1 MAGKRIAALSIRRF
15 LSELKKEIRIER
27 AILFGSYARGKAKR
41 YSDVDI
47 AIISADFQMLSPIE
61 RLVLLGKVAWK
72 VGATEI
78 EALGFTPE
86 EYKRTNR
93 FDFLYEIKR
102 KGKVVFNK

>member
-1 MAGKRIAALSIRRF
+1 MAGQRAAALSIRRF
-15 LSELKKEIRIER
+15 LSELKKEIHIER
-27 AILFGSYARGKAKR
+27 AILFGSYARRKANQ
-41 YSDVDI
+41 YSDIDI

-61 RLVLLGKVAWK
+61 RLALLGKIAWR

-93 FDFLYEIKR
+93 FDFLYEIKQR
-102 KGKVVFNK
+102 GKVVF